1 MKNSINSALKS
12 GALAILLA
20 GSLLSIPA
28 SVAAAT
34 ISMEN
39 QNPRTDIKRVVVSG
53 NTKVLL
59 IQGTSEYVKIDDEQ
73 MDKVKVT
80 KTGST
85 LNINSSESYPITV
98 VVYVKDIYRIAASEK
113 ASVRTAGKFKVQN
126 LQVIL
131 KDDASAAIKASTQSL
146 FTAIDGNAKLKLMGT
161 TANHVSKMAGLAS
174 IDTNRFA
181 AIKSEKV
188 STEVA
193 LTAVSG
199 HRKSPLSN

>member
-1 MKNSINSALKS
+1 MKNSINSVLKS
-12 GALAILLA
+12 GVLAILLA
-20 GSLLSIPA
+20 GSVLSIPA

-59 IQGTSEYVKIDDEQ
+59 IQGGSEYVKIDDEQ

-85 LNINSSESYPITV
+85 LNISSSESYPITV
-98 VVYVKDIYRIAASEK
+98 MVYVKDIYRITASEK

-131 KDDASAAIKASTQSL
+131 KDNARAAIKASTQSL
-146 FTAIDGNAKLKLMGT
+146 YTAIDGNAKLKLMGT
-161 TANHVSKMAGLAS
+161 TANHISKTAGLAK
-174 IDTNRFA
+174 IDTDKFA
-181 AIKSEKV
+181 ALK
-188 STEVA
+188 TEEVNTAVA
-193 LTAVSG
+193 LTAVAG